1 VEESPATTTPPTT
14 SEPVL
19 QPAAP
24 AGLVDELSVS
34 LTVEELN
41 IDEHVTVTNKEP
53 IGLFTSVAS
62 CSLVEGGGWFPLEIV
77 VSGESFIRLSSA
89 TPTPNGIGAIE
100 GQLVYQRQGSVSLE
114 VAVTI
119 YVGDGSGSGT
129 FVGSDGAG
137 RAVSGDFDCG
147 SAAVSNTALGKAS
160 TELSIRL
167 VQPDEIGGQRVRRF
181 GFRTTSTQG
190 CPTNND
196 ASQQWQVDNADHPVG
211 GLVSAVLSFDSPTSQ
226 WVGEFTIAG
235 ETVVV
240 EALTV
245 STMPNGLVFSGTSV
259 DGMSVDGALTC

>member
-1 VEESPATTTPPTT
+1 M
-14 SEPVL
+14 L

-41 IDEHVTVTNKEP
+41 IDEHVTVANKEP

-89 TPTPNGIGAIE
+89 TPTPKGIGAIE
-100 GQLVYQRQGSVSLE
+100 GQLVYQGQSSVPLDA
-114 VAVTI
+114 AVTI

-129 FVGSDGAG
+129 FVGSDDAG

-147 SAAVSNTALGKAS
+147 SAAVSDTALGEAN

-167 VQPDEIGGQRVRRF
+167 LQANGIGGQRVRRF
-181 GFRTTSTQG
+181 GFRTTSAQG
-190 CPTNND
+190 CPTNNE

-211 GLVSAVLSFDSPTSQ
+211 GLVSAAVSFDSPTSQ
-226 WVGEFTIAG
+226 WVGEFTIVG

-240 EALTV
+240 EALAV
-245 STMPNGLVFSGTSV
+245 STMPNGLVFSGTSI
-259 DGMSVDGALTC
+259 DGISVDGALTC

>member
-1 VEESPATTTPPTT
+1 MA
-14 SEPVL
+14 

-24 AGLVDELSVS
+24 AGLVNELSVS
-34 LTVEELN
+34 LTVEDLN
-41 IDEHVTVTNKEP
+41 IDEHVTVANKEP

-77 VSGESFIRLSSA
+77 VSGESFIRLSSI

-100 GQLVYQRQGSVSLE
+100 GQLEYEHQTRIPLDA
-114 VAVTI
+114 AVTI
-119 YVGDGSGSGT
+119 YVGADSTSGT
-129 FVGSDGAG
+129 FVGSDAAG

-147 SAAVSNTALGKAS
+147 SAEVSDQVPTEAT

-167 VQPDEIGGQRVRRF
+167 LQANEIGGQRVRRL
-181 GFRTTSTQG
+181 GFRTMSTQG
-190 CPTNND
+190 CPTSND

-211 GLVSAVLSFDSPTSQ
+211 GLLSAVLVFDSPTSQ
-226 WVGEFTIAG
+226 WEGEFTIAG

-240 EALTV
+240 EALAV

-259 DGMSVDGALTC
+259 DGITVDGALTC

>member
-1 VEESPATTTPPTT
+1 M
-14 SEPVL
+14 L
-19 QPAAP
+19 QPSAP

-77 VSGESFIRLSSA
+77 VTGESFIRLSSA
-89 TPTPNGIGAIE
+89 TPTPKGIGAIE
-100 GQLVYQRQGSVSLE
+100 GQLVYQGQSSVPLD
-114 VAVTI
+114 ATVTI

-129 FVGSDGAG
+129 FVGSDDAG
-137 RAVSGDFDCG
+137 RAVFGDFDCG
-147 SAAVSNTALGKAS
+147 AAAVSDIAPSEAN

-167 VQPDEIGGQRVRRF
+167 LQPDEIGGQRVRRF

-211 GLVSAVLSFDSPTSQ
+211 GLVSAALSFDSPTSQ
-226 WVGEFTIAG
+226 WVGEFTIVG
-235 ETVVV
+235 ETVVI
-240 EALTV
+240 EALAV
-245 STMPNGLVFSGTSV
+245 STMPNGLVFSGTSI
-259 DGMSVDGALTC
+259 DGISVDGALTC